1 MKITCNWLKDY
12 VDYSWDWPELV
23 ERLTMAGLEY
33 EGVDDLGKRLDGV
46 VVGRVEAC
54 RPHENADRLTVCEVD
69 VGSAVNTIVCG
80 APNVAA
86 GQTVAVALP
95 GCTLP
100 GGLVIKKAKIRGVES
115 HGMICAED
123 ELGLGDDHDGIMVL
137 EDNLEIG
144 SPFAA
149 AVGLDDVIIDFE
161 ITPNRPDCL
170 SLFGI
175 AREVQVLTGNPL
187 RPPQFALAESGV
199 PTAEEVQI
207 DIDVPDDCPRYVGR
221 VVRGVK
227 VGPSPT
233 WLQRRLQAVGQRP
246 INNIVDITNFVLLE
260 LGHPLHAFDLAKLD
274 EKRIVVRRARG
285 GETLETLDGN
295 ERELDEDMLVIAD
308 SVKPV
313 ALAGVMGGANSE
325 VSATTTD
332 ILLESAYFA
341 PSRVRLAKARLGLAT
356 EAALRVERGADWDA
370 PVRAIERAA
379 ALIAEI
385 AAGRVAPGALDAYP
399 KPGRRPEIS
408 LRVERANRLLA
419 TDLDAAAMIQ
429 TLERLG
435 CAVEEASPATGDN
448 APSPLRV
455 TVPSF
460 RPDLTREADLIEE
473 IGRIYGF
480 DRIEGSQAASGPWL
494 TQRDPHLALRRVA
507 RHKLLGLGLDEV
519 VSNSIVESRWLEL
532 AGATEGA
539 VRLANPPTEA
549 QNALRTTLVPSLL
562 DAARRNF
569 NQRAPGVAVFEL
581 GKCFAAGA
589 ELPNEELRLAALWA
603 GRVSASP
610 WAAHAREADFF
621 DLKGLLEVLVAA
633 PDLRCERIDHPALRT
648 GHCARVFL
656 ADEAIGW
663 LGQISPDLCA
673 AFDLERQ
680 VHIFEIAF
688 DALAH
693 HWLGRNRAFAALPK
707 FPPIERDLAVVVRED
722 ITTADLVAAMREA
735 APGTVETIEVFDLY
749 QGEQIEQGHKSLAFA
764 IRLRDP
770 ERTLQDA
777 QADAATDAMLK
788 SLETHFSAHLR

>member
-46 VVGRVEAC
+46 VVGRIEAC

-115 HGMICAED
+115 HGMMCAED

-144 SPFAA
+144 SPFAG

-260 LGHPLHAFDLAKLD
+260 FGHPLHAFDLAKLD

-356 EAALRVERGADWDA
+356 EAAMRFERGADWDA
-370 PVRAIERAA
+370 PVRAIDRAA

-610 WAAHAREADFF
+610 WAADAREADFF
-621 DLKGLLEVLVAA
+621 DLKGLLEVLVNA

-735 APGTVETIEVFDLY
+735 APRTVETIEVFDLY

-788 SLETHFSAHLR
+788 SLETHFSARLR

>member
-115 HGMICAED
+115 RGMICAED

-137 EDNLEIG
+137 EDSLEIG

-207 DIDVPDDCPRYVGR
+207 DIDAPEDCPRYVGR
-221 VVRGVK
+221 VLRGVK
-227 VGPSPT
+227 VGPSPN

-295 ERELDEDMLVIAD
+295 ERDLDEDMLVIAD

-356 EAALRVERGADWDA
+356 EAAMRFERGADWDA
-370 PVRAIERAA
+370 PVRAIDRAA

-435 CAVEEASPATGDN
+435 CAVEGASPATGNN

-610 WAAHAREADFF
+610 WAADAREADFF
-621 DLKGLLEVLVAA
+621 DLKGLLEALVDA
-633 PDLRCERIDHPALRT
+633 PDLRYDRIDHPALRP

-688 DALAH
+688 DALAQ
-693 HWLGRNRAFAALPK
+693 HWLGRNRAFVALPK

-722 ITTADLVAAMREA
+722 IAAADLVAAMREA
-735 APGTVETIEVFDLY
+735 APRTVETIEVFDLY
-749 QGEQIEQGHKSLAFA
+749 EGEQIEQGHKSLAFA

-788 SLETHFSAHLR
+788 SLETHFSARLR

>member
-115 HGMICAED
+115 RGMICAED

-137 EDNLEIG
+137 EDSLEIG

-207 DIDVPDDCPRYVGR
+207 DIDAPEDCPRYVGR

-295 ERELDEDMLVIAD
+295 ERDLDEDMLVIAD

-356 EAALRVERGADWDA
+356 EAAMRFERGADWDA
-370 PVRAIERAA
+370 PVRAINRAA
-379 ALIAEI
+379 GLIAEI

-435 CAVEEASPATGDN
+435 CAVEGASPATGNN

-610 WAAHAREADFF
+610 WAADAREADFF
-621 DLKGLLEVLVAA
+621 DLKGLLEVLVDA
-633 PDLRCERIDHPALRT
+633 PDLRCERIDHPALRP

-680 VHIFEIAF
+680 VHIFEVAF
-688 DALAH
+688 DALAQQ
-693 HWLGRNRAFAALPK
+693 WLGRNHGFAALSK

-722 ITTADLVAAMREA
+722 IATADLVAAMREA
-735 APGTVETIEVFDLY
+735 APRTVETIEVFDLY
-749 QGEQIEQGHKSLAFA
+749 QGEQIEHGHKSLAFA

-788 SLETHFSAHLR
+788 SLETHFSARLR

>member
-115 HGMICAED
+115 RGMICAED

-137 EDNLEIG
+137 EDTLEIG

-149 AVGLDDVIIDFE
+149 AVGLDDVIIYFE

-187 RPPQFALAESGV
+187 RAPQFALAESGV

-356 EAALRVERGADWDA
+356 EAAMRFERGADWDA
-370 PVRAIERAA
+370 PVRAIDRAA

-408 LRVERANRLLA
+408 LRVERA
-419 TDLDAAAMIQ
+419 
-429 TLERLG
+429 
-435 CAVEEASPATGDN
+435 
-448 APSPLRV
+448 
-455 TVPSF
+455 
-460 RPDLTREADLIEE
+460 
-473 IGRIYGF
+473 
-480 DRIEGSQAASGPWL
+480 
-494 TQRDPHLALRRVA
+494 A
-507 RHKLLGLGLDEV
+507 R
-519 VSNSIVESRWLEL
+519 
-532 AGATEGA
+532 
-539 VRLANPPTEA
+539 
-549 QNALRTTLVPSLL
+549 
-562 DAARRNF
+562 
-569 NQRAPGVAVFEL
+569 
-581 GKCFAAGA
+581 
-589 ELPNEELRLAALWA
+589 
-603 GRVSASP
+603 
-610 WAAHAREADFF
+610 
-621 DLKGLLEVLVAA
+621 
-633 PDLRCERIDHPALRT
+633 
-648 GHCARVFL
+648 
-656 ADEAIGW
+656 
-663 LGQISPDLCA
+663 
-673 AFDLERQ
+673 
-680 VHIFEIAF
+680 
-688 DALAH
+688 
-693 HWLGRNRAFAALPK
+693 
-707 FPPIERDLAVVVRED
+707 
-722 ITTADLVAAMREA
+722 
-735 APGTVETIEVFDLY
+735 
-749 QGEQIEQGHKSLAFA
+749 
-764 IRLRDP
+764 
-770 ERTLQDA
+770 
-777 QADAATDAMLK
+777 
-788 SLETHFSAHLR
+788 

>member
-46 VVGRVEAC
+46 VVGRIEAC

-123 ELGLGDDHDGIMVL
+123 ELGLGDNHDGIMVL

-356 EAALRVERGADWDA
+356 EAAMRFERGADWDA
-370 PVRAIERAA
+370 PVRAIDRAA

-408 LRVERANRLLA
+408 LRVQRANRLLA

-610 WAAHAREADFF
+610 WAADAREADFF
-621 DLKGLLEVLVAA
+621 DLKGLLEVLVDA
-633 PDLRCERIDHPALRT
+633 PDLRCERINHPALRT

-735 APGTVETIEVFDLY
+735 APRTVETIEVFDLY

-788 SLETHFSAHLR
+788 SLETHFSARLR

>member
-149 AVGLDDVIIDFE
+149 AVGLEDVIIDFE

-356 EAALRVERGADWDA
+356 EAAMRFERGADWDA
-370 PVRAIERAA
+370 PVRAIDRAA

-610 WAAHAREADFF
+610 WAADAREADFF
-621 DLKGLLEVLVAA
+621 DLKGLLEVLVDA
-633 PDLRCERIDHPALRT
+633 PDLRCERINHPALRT

-688 DALAH
+688 DALAQ

-735 APGTVETIEVFDLY
+735 APRTVETIEVFDLY

-788 SLETHFSAHLR
+788 SLETHFSARLR